1 VFRRILTTFALAAV
15 AAAGAVVAQPHHGG
29 SNDTSCF
36 YINQWNGWSAP
47 NDRTLYLGVNY
58 RDIYEVQLADSSP
71 FLQNPEAHIVS
82 DTRGPN
88 TVCNPVDLQ
97 LAIDE
102 PHGLHRRLIA
112 KSLVKLTPEQVKAI
126 PRKYRPF

>member
-1 VFRRILTTFALAAV
+1 VFQGILATLALAAV
-15 AAAGAVVAQPHHGG
+15 TAAGAAAAQPHHGG

-36 YINQWNGWSAP
+36 FINQWDGWKAP
-47 NDRTLYLGVNY
+47 DDHTLYLGVNY
-58 RDIYEVQLADSSP
+58 RDVYEVQLADSSP
-71 FLQNPEAHIVS
+71 MLQDPNAHIIS
-82 DTRGPN
+82 DTRGPY

-97 LAIDE
+97 LAINE
-102 PHGLHRRLIA
+102 PYGLPKRLVA